1 MKVHSAGCLEVVS
14 YHMREN
20 ITTLVGLVVATL
32 FIQVNIYVVYVV
44 YEVYVVYVVYVISVL
59 ITVLHLG
66 IRIFL
71 I

>member
-44 YEVYVVYVVYVISVL
+44 LNISTIL
-59 ITVLHLG
+59 SLTINHICL
-66 IRIFL
+66 
-71 I
+71 

>member
-32 FIQVNIYVVYVV
+32 FIQVDIYVALN
-44 YEVYVVYVVYVISVL
+44 ISTIL
-59 ITVLHLG
+59 SHYQSH
-66 IRIFL
+66 
-71 I
+71 